1 MNTMML
7 ALLQG
12 RLWDTASSLQ
22 QQLQG
27 GETETS
33 IDATADELGEVFR
46 ALDALQAGR
55 YGLCADCGCALDIDE
70 LLRKPQRL
78 LCTACESGADH
89 AGLHAWAM
97 VQRVSLRS
105 GGAAQPLS

>member
-12 RLWDTASSLQ
+12 RLWDTASNLQ
-22 QQLQG
+22 QQLLG
-27 GETETS
+27 GEADVST
-33 IDATADELGEVFR
+33 DAAADELGEVFR

-55 YGLCADCGCALDIDE
+55 YGLCADCGCSLDIDE

-78 LCTACESGADH
+78 LCTACESGSEH
-89 AGLHAWAM
+89 AGLHAWA
-97 VQRVSLRS
+97 VVRRATR
-105 GGAAQPLS
+105 GAAQPSA

>member
-12 RLWDTASSLQ
+12 RLWDTASNLQ
-22 QQLQG
+22 QQLLG
-27 GETETS
+27 GEADVST
-33 IDATADELGEVFR
+33 DAAADELGEVFR

-89 AGLHAWAM
+89 AGLHAWA
-97 VQRVSLRS
+97 VVRRATRS
-105 GGAAQPLS
+105 AAQPSA